1 MESLAYLDQKKETVH
16 EIREE
21 SQGERIEMHNHLA
34 AVNERFQVSRCQ
46 DPGWLNGNNE

>member
-1 MESLAYLDQKKETVH
+1 MESLAYLDRKKETVY

-21 SQGERIEMHNHLA
+21 SQGEVIEKQNHLA

-46 DPGWLNGNNE
+46 DPGWLDGNDE